1 MFNPKVLIITA
12 AVGFVLS
19 FLAGLFSGIS
29 FGYILLRA
37 LISAIILVL
46 VAIGISYISKTFL
59 DVSVTLP
66 VSGETT
72 VTGTTVDITVA
83 DEALPEESGAP
94 EFYVAD
100 PEGIEKNDAQNSE
113 QGFKPAGLA
122 SVVQFS
128 GGNTASVIDRS
139 AGNVPVQQTVVQD
152 TVQQS
157 SDVAFDELPDMNSF
171 ISGSDD
177 TIDSTAETVTIPD
190 SVKES
195 KRIQKEQSADMKDSQ
210 VLAQALRTMISR
222 DS

>member
-72 VTGTTVDITVA
+72 TGTTVDITVA
-83 DEALPEESGAP
+83 EEALPEESGAP

-100 PEGIEKNDAQNSE
+100 PEGIENDAQNSE

-152 TVQQS
+152 SVQQS
-157 SDVAFDELPDMNSF
+157 SDAVFDELPDMNSF

-177 TIDSTAETVTIPD
+177 TIDATAETVTIPD

-195 KRIQKEQSADMKDSQ
+195 KRIQKI
-210 VLAQALRTMISR
+210 RTY
-222 DS
+222 

>member
-72 VTGTTVDITVA
+72 TGTTVDITVA

-152 TVQQS
+152 SVQQS
-157 SDVAFDELPDMNSF
+157 SDAVFDELPDMNSF

-177 TIDSTAETVTIPD
+177 TIDATAETVTIPD

>member
-72 VTGTTVDITVA
+72 TGTTVDITVA

-128 GGNTASVIDRS
+128 GGNTVSVIDRS

-152 TVQQS
+152 SVQQS
-157 SDVAFDELPDMNSF
+157 SDAAFDELPDMNSF

-177 TIDSTAETVTIPD
+177 TIDATAETVTIPD

>member
-72 VTGTTVDITVA
+72 TGTTVDITVA

-128 GGNTASVIDRS
+128 GGNTVSVIDRS

-157 SDVAFDELPDMNSF
+157 SDAAFDELPDMNSF

-177 TIDSTAETVTIPD
+177 TIDATAETVTIPD

>member
-72 VTGTTVDITVA
+72 TGTTVDITVA

-152 TVQQS
+152 SVQQS
-157 SDVAFDELPDMNSF
+157 SDAALDELPDMNSF

>member
-100 PEGIEKNDAQNSE
+100 PEGIENNAQNSE

-157 SDVAFDELPDMNSF
+157 SDAAFDELPDMNSF

>member
-72 VTGTTVDITVA
+72 TGTTVDITVA

-152 TVQQS
+152 SVQQS
-157 SDVAFDELPDMNSF
+157 SDAAFDELPDMNSF

-177 TIDSTAETVTIPD
+177 TIDATAETVTIPD

>member
-72 VTGTTVDITVA
+72 TGTTVDITVA

-152 TVQQS
+152 SVQQS
-157 SDVAFDELPDMNSF
+157 SDAVFDELPDMNSF